1 MIGERLSQVFNEAG
15 AFAAD
20 LFGVNAALCL
30 AEGHDAY
37 FHGRDGEFGALGA
50 GRVLRQFGAQVRIG
64 YCDLKVQGRGV
75 AGHNCLTRLK
85 VIPAGI
91 SVQFGIYIF

>member
-50 GRVLRQFGAQVRIG
+50 GRVLRQFGAQVRI
-64 YCDLKVQGRGV
+64 DIVISRFRV
-75 AGHNCLTRLK
+75 AASP
-85 VIPAGI
+85 VIIASPG
-91 SVQFGIYIF
+91 